1 MTYLDFSA
9 KIWKIFWIF
18 HQNSRA
24 LFFFLDK
31 KWRFGTV
38 WSIYAL
44 RKIRGDPRGISPGGT
59 PGKIVFLIPPFPG
72 ENFPIP
78 RGKLNKKIPE
88 KVIFFYVIS
97 LFFTFCYIFGHLWFQ
112 ICLIATLYLSSGEY
126 FHTLK
131 VFADNEKFDQ
141 ISDGEK
147 WIEKL

>member
-1 MTYLDFSA
+1 MMAKTMLLMLVRSITKKRDFIASFSDA
-9 KIWKIFWIF
+9 RPQIAWKTRFSRC
-18 HQNSRA
+18 NSN
-24 LFFFLDK
+24 
-31 KWRFGTV
+31 
-38 WSIYAL
+38 SS
-44 RKIRGDPRGISPGGT
+44 RGDPRGISPGGT

-78 RGKLNKKIPE
+78 RGKLNKKLPE

>member
-1 MTYLDFSA
+1 MNKDGLLPTTPL
-9 KIWKIFWIF
+9 
-18 HQNSRA
+18 A
-24 LFFFLDK
+24 LQWNEK
-31 KWRFGTV
+31 V
-38 WSIYAL
+38 VQS
-44 RKIRGDPRGISPGGT
+44 RGDPRGISPGGT

-78 RGKLNKKIPE
+78 RGKLNKKLPE